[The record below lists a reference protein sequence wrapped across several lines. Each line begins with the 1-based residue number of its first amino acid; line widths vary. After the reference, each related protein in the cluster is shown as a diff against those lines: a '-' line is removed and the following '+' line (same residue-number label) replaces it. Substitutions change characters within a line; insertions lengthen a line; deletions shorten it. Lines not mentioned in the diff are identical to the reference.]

1 VKFAKAILNTRVI
14 WVLLSIL
21 IAGAGLITYQKLG
34 RLAYP
39 DFTIKTAMVLTP
51 YAGASALEVEEE
63 VTNKI
68 EQAVQ
73 SLGQLD
79 FVKSISQ
86 EGHSVVYVEIKPEFD
101 GTKIPQI
108 WDELRRKVND
118 INVYLPPGAG
128 PAMVNDD
135 FGDVYGVY
143 FAISG
148 DGFSPREL
156 KDYAKYL
163 RKELLLVDE
172 VAKIDIWGD
181 QREVIYVEFPRSRLS
196 QLGISPDRIFGT
208 LASQNLI
215 TPAGRVKYGPEYIRF
230 SPTGDL
236 SGEKAIADIYIAGIG
251 GKLFR
256 LGDIAKVSRGY
267 REPAKNKMLFNG
279 SPAVGLGVSTEK
291 GGNVVRMGRAVMD
304 RIHSLK
310 SMKPQGMKVDII
322 NFQASRVTKSLD
334 EFMVNLAEAVVIV
347 VILLLFF
354 MGLRSGL
361 LIGFVLVLTILAT
374 FVGMFL
380 MDITLQLISLGA
392 LVLALGLLVD
402 NAIVVTDVYLIR
414 MARGDSKT
422 LAAQAAISSTMWP
435 LLGATLVAIL
445 AFVPV
450 GLNPSASGEFCRS
463 LFYVMAISL
472 ALSWVFALTITPVLC
487 MRFLKLPY
495 DTGTDPYDRPFYHRF
510 RRFLHG
516 CIQNRVI
523 TLMALCLILAVSI
536 VGFKAVPKYFFPEST
551 RNQFFVDY
559 WRAQGTHI
567 QEV

>member
-1 VKFAKAILNTRVI
+1 MKFAKAILNTRVI
-14 WVLLSIL
+14 WVLLSVL

-86 EGHSVVYVEIKPEFD
+86 QGLSVVYVEIKPEFD

-118 INVYLPPGAG
+118 INIYLPPGAG
-128 PAMVNDD
+128 PAIVKDD

-148 DGFSPREL
+148 EGFSPREL

-163 RKELLLVDE
+163 KKELLLVDE
-172 VAKIDIWGD
+172 VAKIDMWGD
-181 QREVIYVEFPRSRLS
+181 QAEVIYVEFPRSRLS
-196 QLGISPDRIFGT
+196 QLGIFPDQIFGT

-236 SGEKAIADIYIAGIG
+236 SGEKAIADIYIAGVG

-256 LGDIAKVSRGY
+256 LGDIAKIYRGY

-291 GGNVVRMGRAVMD
+291 GGNVVRMGAAVMD

-310 SMKPQGMKVDII
+310 SMKPHGMKVDII
-322 NFQASRVTKSLD
+322 NFQASRVTESLD

-361 LIGFVLVLTILAT
+361 LIG
-374 FVGMFL
+374 
-380 MDITLQLISLGA
+380 
-392 LVLALGLLVD
+392 
-402 NAIVVTDVYLIR
+402 VVPG
-414 MARGDSKT
+414 RG
-422 LAAQAAISSTMWP
+422 
-435 LLGATLVAIL
+435 
-445 AFVPV
+445 
-450 GLNPSASGEFCRS
+450 
-463 LFYVMAISL
+463 
-472 ALSWVFALTITPVLC
+472 
-487 MRFLKLPY
+487 
-495 DTGTDPYDRPFYHRF
+495 
-510 RRFLHG
+510 
-516 CIQNRVI
+516 
-523 TLMALCLILAVSI
+523 
-536 VGFKAVPKYFFPEST
+536 
-551 RNQFFVDY
+551 
-559 WRAQGTHI
+559 
-567 QEV
+567 